1 MDGVLLRKKKMM
13 IYCQDL
19 TSIQYGI
26 IQTIIYYHSQNT
38 PSKGLVKKDQM
49 KRKINMKKDVKSLA
63 DLSEAKRLRAI
74 EYYSHIA
81 RAMMLCQSALHSLDD
96 VSDNMFHKH
105 EIKRTINQFINGVE
119 RFATTFVENNNET
132 MAQTYSN
139 IIKQIDEFKENIK
152 VQIQ

>member
-1 MDGVLLRKKKMM
+1 MKKKVTSLS
-13 IYCQDL
+13 DL
-19 TSIQYGI
+19 T
-26 IQTIIYYHSQNT
+26 
-38 PSKGLVKKDQM
+38 
-49 KRKINMKKDVKSLA
+49 
-63 DLSEAKRLRAI
+63 EAKRQQAI
-74 EYYSHIA
+74 EYYQHVA

-105 EIKRTINQFINGVE
+105 EIKRTINTFISGVE
-119 RFATTFVENNNET
+119 RFANTFVENNNET

>member
-1 MDGVLLRKKKMM
+1 MRGELIKLN
-13 IYCQDL
+13 Q
-19 TSIQYGI
+19 
-26 IQTIIYYHSQNT
+26 QNHF
-38 PSKGLVKKDQM
+38 
-49 KRKINMKKDVKSLA
+49 NMKKKATSLA

-74 EYYSHIA
+74 EYYQHIA

-139 IIKQIDEFKENIK
+139 IIKQIDDFKENIK